1 MKTLTVTSIR
11 NTATTLFLSTFFA
24 LTITTMPVQ
33 AQTPSASSFP
43 TRQLRIGLVN
53 FKTCVEKSKL
63 GKQEQGTFDAM
74 KKQMESILSEKEKGL
89 NDMAGKLGDSD
100 YLDSLAPD
108 AETDLKR
115 KFRALSQELS
125 QAQNQYYQTLQQANF
140 KIIQKIAE
148 TISTASEK
156 VAKELKL
163 DMIFNED
170 GAFYY
175 STDLDVS
182 DLVVKEMDLIFEA
195 DLKAAKEAPPAS
207 TPQPAGSAV
216 PKVKNL

>member
-1 MKTLTVTSIR
+1 MKR
-11 NTATTLFLSTFFA
+11 FTAVFSKRTPLLVFTGSLLFA
-24 LTITTMPVQ
+24 LALTHFPLHAQ
-33 AQTPSASSFP
+33 APEGAAFP
-43 TRQLRIGLVN
+43 TRNLKIGMVN

-74 KKQMESILSEKEKGL
+74 KKQMETILAEKEKSL
-89 NDMAGKLGDSD
+89 NDMASKLGDSD

-148 TISTASEK
+148 TISKASEK
-156 VAKELKL
+156 VAKDLKL
-163 DMIFNED
+163 DVILNED

-175 STDLDVS
+175 ATDLDIS
-182 DLVVKEMDLIFEA
+182 SFIVVEMDSLYEKE
-195 DLKAAKEAPPAS
+195 LKAAKEAPPAGS
-207 TPQPAGSAV
+207 PQPAGNPV
-216 PKVKNL
+216 PKIK